1 MACKGSGVQIPSAPL
16 KIMKKFLNE
25 TKELLLSQGLIAV
38 LAIIQVR
45 VVATN
50 LGPEAYGNI
59 GVYLGLVGLS
69 FRILSSRNSDLVLI
83 NFKSTNKNFLN
94 SAIYFEILLGSV
106 SLIFVY
112 GIFFVYYNFIFDYL
126 ILDFVTRVFLNILE
140 VFKGVFTHNGDMKTY
155 SLVESSSNI
164 TRFILV
170 VTFVSLNPDISSFFY
185 ALTFHQ
191 LFVSVLV
198 LLLLFKKDTNK
209 AEKITFKEYIKMS
222 KSNFYKIR
230 TDQSVGLIPT
240 HLDVVVIGYFAD
252 YYSAGIY
259 RIAKKLVDPIN
270 SLIVAFSPWMLNKI
284 NNQGDYNFRNLFIN
298 ILLPSSVIIV
308 SFYYLFGSNLIEI
321 IAGDEFADAF
331 IPMMILLFGFM
342 SYYLTFW
349 TRHFLFMNDLIH
361 KHTIGRVINL
371 IIFLSTA
378 PFFISN
384 FGFNG
389 IAISISL
396 STAFQKLYEFALVRY
411 DCGWIHCHQQFS

>member
-16 KIMKKFLNE
+16 TIMKKFLIE
-25 TKELLLSQGLIAV
+25 TKELLISQGLIAI

-45 VVATN
+45 IVATN
-50 LGPEAYGNI
+50 LGPETYGNI

-69 FRILSSRNSDLVLI
+69 FRLLSSRNSDLVLI
-83 NFKSTNKNFLN
+83 NFKSTNKNFLK
-94 SAIYFEILLGSV
+94 SAIYFEILLGVV

-112 GIFFVYYNFIFDYL
+112 GIFFVYYNFIFNYL
-126 ILDFVTRVFLNILE
+126 LLYFVTRVFVNIQE
-140 VFKGVFTHNGDMKTY
+140 VFKGVFTHKGDMKTY
-155 SLVESSSNI
+155 SFVESLSNI

-170 VTFVSLNPDISSFFY
+170 VTFVSFNPDISSFFY

-191 LFVSVLV
+191 LFVSILV
-198 LLLLFKKDTNK
+198 LFLLFRNDNNRS
-209 AEKITFKEYIKMS
+209 EKVNLREYINLS

-284 NNQGDYNFRNLFIN
+284 NDEGSYNFRNLFTN
-298 ILLPSSVIIV
+298 ILLPSSVMII
-308 SFYYLFGSNLIEI
+308 SFYYFFGNKLIEL
-321 IAGDEFADAF
+321 IAGNEFKDSF
-331 IPMMILLFGFM
+331 LPMMILIFGFM

-349 TRHFLFMNDLIH
+349 TRHFIFMNNLIL
-361 KHTIGRVINL
+361 KHTIGRIINL
-371 IIFLSTA
+371 IIFLITA
-378 PFFISN
+378 PLLISN

-396 STAFQKLYEFALVRY
+396 STIFQKLYELSSY
-411 DCGWIHCHQQFS
+411 LKYKNNY

>member
-16 KIMKKFLNE
+16 KIMKKFLDE

-50 LGPEAYGNI
+50 LGPEEYGNI

-83 NFKSTNKNFLN
+83 NFKSTHKNFLN
-94 SAIYFEILLGSV
+94 SAIYFEILLGIV

-112 GIFFVYYNFIFDYL
+112 GIFFVYYNFIFNYL
-126 ILDFVTRVFLNILE
+126 ILYFVTRVFLNILE

-198 LLLLFKKDTNK
+198 LLLLLKKETNK

-270 SLIVAFSPWMLNKI
+270 SLNVALSPWMLNKI

-331 IPMMILLFGFM
+331 LPMMILLFGFM

-396 STAFQKLYEFALVRY
+396 STAFQKLYEFSVYLKY
-411 DCGWIHCHQQFS
+411 KNNKNNY

>member
-16 KIMKKFLNE
+16 TIMKKFLNE

-94 SAIYFEILLGSV
+94 SAIYFEILLGIV

-112 GIFFVYYNFIFDYL
+112 GIFFVYYNFIFNYL
-126 ILDFVTRVFLNILE
+126 ILYFVTRVFLNILE

-191 LFVSVLV
+191 LFISVLV

-284 NNQGDYNFRNLFIN
+284 NKQGDYNFRNLFIN

-308 SFYYLFGSNLIEI
+308 SIYYLFGSNLIEI

-331 IPMMILLFGFM
+331 LPMMILLFGFM

-396 STAFQKLYEFALVRY
+396 STAFQKLYEFSVYLKY
-411 DCGWIHCHQQFS
+411 KNNKNNY

>member
-50 LGPEAYGNI
+50 LGPEEYGNI

-83 NFKSTNKNFLN
+83 NFKSTHKNFLN
-94 SAIYFEILLGSV
+94 SAIYFEILLGIV

-112 GIFFVYYNFIFDYL
+112 GIFFVYYNFIFNYL
-126 ILDFVTRVFLNILE
+126 ILYFVTRVFLNILE

-198 LLLLFKKDTNK
+198 LLLLVKKDTNK

-284 NNQGDYNFRNLFIN
+284 NKQGDYNFRNLFIN

-331 IPMMILLFGFM
+331 LPMMILLFGFM

-396 STAFQKLYEFALVRY
+396 STAFQKLYEFSVYLKY
-411 DCGWIHCHQQFS
+411 KNNKNNY

>member
-16 KIMKKFLNE
+16 TIMKKFLNE

-83 NFKSTNKNFLN
+83 NFKSTHKNFLN
-94 SAIYFEILLGSV
+94 SAIYFEILLGIV

-112 GIFFVYYNFIFDYL
+112 GIFFVYYNFIFNYL
-126 ILDFVTRVFLNILE
+126 ILYFVTRVFLNILE

-170 VTFVSLNPDISSFFY
+170 VTFVSLNPNISSFFY

-331 IPMMILLFGFM
+331 LPMMILLFGFM

-361 KHTIGRVINL
+361 KHTIGRFINL

-396 STAFQKLYEFALVRY
+396 STAFQKLYEFSVYLKY
-411 DCGWIHCHQQFS
+411 KNNKNNY

>member
-16 KIMKKFLNE
+16 TIMKKFLNE

-94 SAIYFEILLGSV
+94 SAICFEILLGIV

-112 GIFFVYYNFIFDYL
+112 GIFFAYYNFIFNYL
-126 ILDFVTRVFLNILE
+126 ILYFVTRVFLNILE

-198 LLLLFKKDTNK
+198 LLLLLKKDTNK

-298 ILLPSSVIIV
+298 ILLPSSVIIF

-331 IPMMILLFGFM
+331 LPMMILLFGFM

-396 STAFQKLYEFALVRY
+396 STAFQKLYEFSVYLKY
-411 DCGWIHCHQQFS
+411 KNNKNNY

>member
-16 KIMKKFLNE
+16 TIMKKFLNE

-94 SAIYFEILLGSV
+94 SAIYFEILLGIV

-112 GIFFVYYNFIFDYL
+112 GIFFVYYNFIFNYL
-126 ILDFVTRVFLNILE
+126 ILYFVTRVFLNILE

-198 LLLLFKKDTNK
+198 LLLLIKKDTNK

-331 IPMMILLFGFM
+331 LPMMILLFGFM

-396 STAFQKLYEFALVRY
+396 STAFQKLYEFSVYLKY
-411 DCGWIHCHQQFS
+411 KNNKNNY

>member
-16 KIMKKFLNE
+16 TIMKKFLNE

-38 LAIIQVR
+38 LAIVQVR

-83 NFKSTNKNFLN
+83 NFKSTHKNFLN
-94 SAIYFEILLGSV
+94 SAIYFEILLGIV

-112 GIFFVYYNFIFDYL
+112 GIFFVYYNFIFNYL
-126 ILDFVTRVFLNILE
+126 ILYFVTRVFLNILE

-331 IPMMILLFGFM
+331 LPMMILLFGFM

-396 STAFQKLYEFALVRY
+396 STAFQKLYEFSVYLKY
-411 DCGWIHCHQQFS
+411 KNNKNNY

>member
-16 KIMKKFLNE
+16 TIMKKFLNE

-94 SAIYFEILLGSV
+94 SAIYFEILLGIV

-112 GIFFVYYNFIFDYL
+112 GIFFVYYNFIFNYL
-126 ILDFVTRVFLNILE
+126 ILYFVTRVFLNILE

-164 TRFILV
+164 TRFVLV

-331 IPMMILLFGFM
+331 LPMMILLFGFM

-396 STAFQKLYEFALVRY
+396 STAFQKLYEFSVYLKY
-411 DCGWIHCHQQFS
+411 KNNKNNY

>member
-16 KIMKKFLNE
+16 TIMKKFLNE

-83 NFKSTNKNFLN
+83 NFKSTHKNFLN
-94 SAIYFEILLGSV
+94 SAIYFEILLGIV

-112 GIFFVYYNFIFDYL
+112 GIFFVYYNFIFNYL
-126 ILDFVTRVFLNILE
+126 ILYFLTRVFLNILE

-284 NNQGDYNFRNLFIN
+284 NKQGDYNFRNLFIN
-298 ILLPSSVIIV
+298 ILLPSSVIIF

-331 IPMMILLFGFM
+331 LPMMILLFGFM

-396 STAFQKLYEFALVRY
+396 STAFQKLYEFSVYLKY
-411 DCGWIHCHQQFS
+411 KNNKNNY

>member
-16 KIMKKFLNE
+16 KIMKKFLDE

-94 SAIYFEILLGSV
+94 SAIYFEILLGIV

-112 GIFFVYYNFIFDYL
+112 GIFFVYYNFIFNYL
-126 ILDFVTRVFLNILE
+126 ILYFVTRVFLNILE

-198 LLLLFKKDTNK
+198 LLLLVKKDTNK

-331 IPMMILLFGFM
+331 LPMMILLFGFM

-396 STAFQKLYEFALVRY
+396 STAFQKLYEFSVYLKY
-411 DCGWIHCHQQFS
+411 KNNKNNY

>member
-16 KIMKKFLNE
+16 TIMKKFLNE

-83 NFKSTNKNFLN
+83 NFKSTHKNFLI
-94 SAIYFEILLGSV
+94 SAIYFEILLGIV

-112 GIFFVYYNFIFDYL
+112 GIFFVYYNFIFNYL
-126 ILDFVTRVFLNILE
+126 ILYFVTRVFLNILE

-331 IPMMILLFGFM
+331 LPMMILLFGFM

-396 STAFQKLYEFALVRY
+396 STAFQKLYEFSVYLKY
-411 DCGWIHCHQQFS
+411 KNNKNNY

>member
-16 KIMKKFLNE
+16 TIMKKFLNE

-94 SAIYFEILLGSV
+94 SAIYFEILLGIV

-112 GIFFVYYNFIFDYL
+112 GIFFVYYDFIFNYL
-126 ILDFVTRVFLNILE
+126 ILYFVTRVFLNIQE

-198 LLLLFKKDTNK
+198 LLLLVKKDTNK

-298 ILLPSSVIIV
+298 ILLPSSVIIF

-396 STAFQKLYEFALVRY
+396 STAFQKLYEFSVYLKY
-411 DCGWIHCHQQFS
+411 KNNKNNY

>member
-16 KIMKKFLNE
+16 KIMKKFLDE

-83 NFKSTNKNFLN
+83 NFKSTHKNFLN
-94 SAIYFEILLGSV
+94 SAIYFEILLGIV

-112 GIFFVYYNFIFDYL
+112 GIFFVYYNFIFNYL
-126 ILDFVTRVFLNILE
+126 ILYFVTRVFLNILE

-198 LLLLFKKDTNK
+198 LLLLVKKDTNK

-396 STAFQKLYEFALVRY
+396 STAFQKLYEFSVYLKY
-411 DCGWIHCHQQFS
+411 KNNKNNY

>member
-16 KIMKKFLNE
+16 TIMKKFLIE
-25 TKELLLSQGLIAV
+25 TKELLISQGLIAI

-45 VVATN
+45 IVATN
-50 LGPEAYGNI
+50 LGPETYGNI

-69 FRILSSRNSDLVLI
+69 FRLLSSRNSDLVLI
-83 NFKSTNKNFLN
+83 NFKSTNKNFLK
-94 SAIYFEILLGSV
+94 SAIYFEILLGVV

-112 GIFFVYYNFIFDYL
+112 GIFFVYYNFIFNYL
-126 ILDFVTRVFLNILE
+126 LLYFVTRVFVNIQE
-140 VFKGVFTHNGDMKTY
+140 VFKGVFTHKGDMKTY
-155 SLVESSSNI
+155 SFVESLSNI

-170 VTFVSLNPDISSFFY
+170 VTFVSFNPDISSFFY

-191 LFVSVLV
+191 LFVSILV
-198 LLLLFKKDTNK
+198 LFLLFRNDNNR
-209 AEKITFKEYIKMS
+209 AEKVNLREYINLS

-284 NNQGDYNFRNLFIN
+284 NDEGSYNFRNLFTN
-298 ILLPSSVIIV
+298 ILLPSSVMII
-308 SFYYLFGSNLIEI
+308 SFYYFFGNKLIEL
-321 IAGDEFADAF
+321 IAGNEFKDSF
-331 IPMMILLFGFM
+331 LPMMILIFGFM

-349 TRHFLFMNDLIH
+349 TRHFLFMNNLIL
-361 KHTIGRVINL
+361 KHTIGRIINL
-371 IIFLSTA
+371 IIFLITA
-378 PFFISN
+378 PLLISN

-396 STAFQKLYEFALVRY
+396 STIFQKLYELRSY
-411 DCGWIHCHQQFS
+411 LKYKNNY

>member
-16 KIMKKFLNE
+16 TIMKKFLNE

-112 GIFFVYYNFIFDYL
+112 GIFFVYYNFIFNYL
-126 ILDFVTRVFLNILE
+126 ILYFVTRVFLNILE

-198 LLLLFKKDTNK
+198 LLLLVKKDTNK

-331 IPMMILLFGFM
+331 LPMMILLFGFM

-396 STAFQKLYEFALVRY
+396 STAFQKLYEFSVYLKY
-411 DCGWIHCHQQFS
+411 KNNKNNY